1 MLHVSTPLSITLAL
15 SFLSTFA
22 QAKIYSDQLV
32 IDEFENHQCRSDYRQ
47 LTYQE
52 AQEHKTAI
60 LSRMQT
66 WDIVGLE
73 SGWAIMGSGY
83 HARSNQNNRAIK
95 LGVTLFTQI
104 QNCPSTLVYLLRKG
118 VRLKLSMN
126 SSPIKSFLF
135 DQ

>member
-32 IDEFENHQCRSDYRQ
+32 IDELENHQCRSDYRQ

-83 HARSNQNNRAIK
+83 HGQIK
-95 LGVTLFTQI
+95 PEQSSHKTWCYPIHPNTELPKHLGI
-104 QNCPSTLVYLLRKG
+104 CLLYT
-118 VRLKLSMN
+118 S
-126 SSPIKSFLF
+126 
-135 DQ
+135 DAAEE